1 MYVIDMYRILIVHVK
16 WDRSQK
22 NIKKKTV
29 KDCAK

>member
-1 MYVIDMYRILIVHVK
+1 MYVIDMYCILIVHVK

-22 NIKKKTV
+22 DIKKV

>member
-22 NIKKKTV
+22 KYKKKNM